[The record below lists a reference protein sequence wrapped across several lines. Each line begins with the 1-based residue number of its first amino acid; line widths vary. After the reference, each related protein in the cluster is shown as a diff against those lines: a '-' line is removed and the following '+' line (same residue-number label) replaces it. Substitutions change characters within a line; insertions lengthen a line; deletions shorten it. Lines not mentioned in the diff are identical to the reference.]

1 MRTTNAIVTG
11 MQAYTDLFCKRSNGG
26 CYQAVARY
34 DVLATRGGQ
43 TVWIGPGGWTRD
55 RPVRAHR

>member
-1 MRTTNAIVTG
+1 MTG
-11 MQAYTDLFCKRSNGG
+11 IQAYTDLFCKRSNGG

-34 DVLATRGGQ
+34 DVVPTRGGQ
-43 TVWIGPGGWTRD
+43 TVWIGPGGWTRN